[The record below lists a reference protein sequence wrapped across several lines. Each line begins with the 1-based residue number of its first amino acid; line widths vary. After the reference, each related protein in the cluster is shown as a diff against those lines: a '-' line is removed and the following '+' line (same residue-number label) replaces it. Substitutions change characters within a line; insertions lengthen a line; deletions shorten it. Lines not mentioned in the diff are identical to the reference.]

1 MFSRGEVGILLYDS
15 KLLEIERDAP
25 AAAWEMLQKDLSEKG
40 KDDSIM
46 GPAPTTFESVVSSA
60 EDAKTKMNSRK
71 QLGGGIP
78 RNYYNKFCQK
88 AHKHRSI
95 LTCFQTQMNTC

>member
-1 MFSRGEVGILLYDS
+1 
-15 KLLEIERDAP
+15 
-25 AAAWEMLQKDLSEKG
+25 MLKKDLSEKG
-40 KDDSIM
+40 KDDSII

-95 LTCFQTQMNTC
+95 FDMFPNTNEYLLIFCGSIKTLTNVS